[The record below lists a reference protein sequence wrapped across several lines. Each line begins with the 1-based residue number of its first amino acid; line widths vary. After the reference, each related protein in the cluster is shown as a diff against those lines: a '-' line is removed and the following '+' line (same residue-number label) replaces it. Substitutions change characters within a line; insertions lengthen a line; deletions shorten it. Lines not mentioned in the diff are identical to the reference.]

1 MAVSSF
7 QKATLAG
14 LLTGAAVLG
23 GCASTPKVFNEASC
37 QTTKGTEHIS
47 WDFSCLEVNRAM
59 ALVDQA
65 IYEDRTNPLPAGQI
79 PRTERMMHLAT
90 GGVVRF
96 KMQYGDE
103 GKEMA
108 RQVRNFFERK
118 APHLLEEYDNS
129 INNWEVLLQSNQCY
143 RAQTNEGD
151 YIVSCSNQQSL
162 KVPDKNITFNI

>member
-7 QKATLAG
+7 QKATIAG
-14 LLTGAAVLG
+14 LLAGAGVLG

-37 QTTKGTEHIS
+37 QTTQGTKHVS

-65 IYEDRTNPLPAGQI
+65 LSDDRTDPLPVGQI
-79 PRTERMMHLAT
+79 PRAERMMHLAT

-96 KMQYGDE
+96 KMQYGEE
-103 GKEMA
+103 GENMA

-129 INNWEVLLQSNQCY
+129 VNNWEVLLQGNQCY
-143 RAQTNEGD
+143 RAQTTDGE
-151 YIVSCSNQQSL
+151 YIVSCSDQQSFA
-162 KVPDKNITFNI
+162 VPDQNVTFNI